1 MSSGI
6 YFLKN
11 SGDHAADSCRMSPRM
26 ILSLLILCTR
36 VLYHISKHYVL
47 CLSSNFI
54 LYPHRQ
60 FLPVFS
66 PLVAT
71 DKGHALPV
79 GDVAA
84 CGPRIRVPCPF
95 SRLQP
100 AWRMGQRSE
109 RADSRPASGGVRCLA
124 SNVALRQMQREGLY
138 DLLFLC
144 SLYSH
149 VYLYTRY
156 SSIRNHEFLEIR
168 IYCLLFW
175 KISSRPAF
183 CSCFTGTV

>member
-1 MSSGI
+1 MHTLLHTLDFAKRCSSVFPTVTASAKVG
-6 YFLKN
+6 FE
-11 SGDHAADSCRMSPRM
+11 SRAHSP
-26 ILSLLILCTR
+26 
-36 VLYHISKHYVL
+36 
-47 CLSSNFI
+47 
-54 LYPHRQ
+54 
-60 FLPVFS
+60 
-66 PLVAT
+66 
-71 DKGHALPV
+71 
-79 GDVAA
+79 
-84 CGPRIRVPCPF
+84 
-95 SRLQP
+95 RLQP

-109 RADSRPASGGVRCLA
+109 QADCRLASGGVRCFA